1 MAETGKTVF
10 RSIIDRIFN
19 TFFLSERR
27 RAISFNV
34 GWMMF
39 DRIFRLGLG
48 TLIIIWMARY
58 LGPEQFGRYN
68 FALSII
74 GVMAAVS
81 GLGLHTIIVREV
93 VRTPEKA
100 GAILTASFIA
110 MATVGTAGAVIFNLL
125 PEKVVLAVDVS
136 GGLVAIMSLM
146 LIFKATDFVRSW
158 FESQM
163 QSRVTIL
170 AESALFVIAAAIRIY
185 LLLNGAQL
193 LAFVYLLVIEA
204 AVLSALFIYVF
215 VRFSGI
221 RLTSAVS
228 WPLARDIL
236 RPGFPLMLAGVSITL
251 YMRTDQIMLGVMIDQ
266 TAVGIYAAAVRIS
279 ELWYFV
285 PTAIAASTLPV
296 IVSHRQND
304 PNAYDRV
311 IKNLYRLMWALS
323 LSAIFVVNLFG
334 NFFIF
339 TLFGP
344 AYADA
349 GAILIIHIWAGIFVA
364 LGVMRGNWMVAEDL
378 QNYGALFTVGGCIVN
393 IIGNWLLIPLLGIT
407 GAAWATV
414 FSYATVV
421 FFIPL
426 LFKRTRRM
434 VYVLVWPF

>member
-1 MAETGKTVF
+1 
-10 RSIIDRIFN
+10 
-19 TFFLSERR
+19 
-27 RAISFNV
+27 
-34 GWMMF
+34 
-39 DRIFRLGLG
+39 
-48 TLIIIWMARY
+48 MARY
-58 LGPEQFGRYN
+58 LRPEQFGRYN

-110 MATVGTAGAVIFNLL
+110 MATVGTAGAGFFNLL

-228 WPLARDIL
+228 WR
-236 RPGFPLMLAGVSITL
+236 
-251 YMRTDQIMLGVMIDQ
+251 
-266 TAVGIYAAAVRIS
+266 
-279 ELWYFV
+279 
-285 PTAIAASTLPV
+285 LP
-296 IVSHRQND
+296 
-304 PNAYDRV
+304 
-311 IKNLYRLMWALS
+311 
-323 LSAIFVVNLFG
+323 AIFSDPVSPHVGRRQHYAL
-334 NFFIF
+334 
-339 TLFGP
+339 
-344 AYADA
+344 YADRSNYA
-349 GAILIIHIWAGIFVA
+349 GCDDRPDSGWHLCRRCSDKRIMVFRSDGNRRLNFAGY
-364 LGVMRGNWMVAEDL
+364 R
-378 QNYGALFTVGGCIVN
+378 
-393 IIGNWLLIPLLGIT
+393 
-407 GAAWATV
+407 
-414 FSYATVV
+414 FSSS
-421 FFIPL
+421 
-426 LFKRTRRM
+426 K
-434 VYVLVWPF
+434 